1 MVTTRAGE
9 RLNGLDIAEL
19 GQYIDDV
26 KADTAKAD
34 RHPDVIAR
42 WVGGTRAEVTSALGG
57 PPVYIGGDD
66 DPGAMGMLLRAL
78 AACDIEVIVTRAT
91 LMGIEIQN
99 LSIEVKGFFNVA
111 PYLDIETPEGA
122 GYQLASMEVQ
132 MRTKGTPPTP
142 DQIAGLRAALHDS
155 PVGDTLRRH
164 VPVAIELDVSTT

>member
-26 KADTAKAD
+26 KADAAKAD
-34 RHPDVIAR
+34 RNPDVIAR

-57 PPVYIGGDD
+57 PPVYIGGDH

-91 LMGIEIQN
+91 LMGIEIQD

-142 DQIAGLRAALHDS
+142 DQIDGLRAALQDS

-164 VPVAIELDVSTT
+164 VPVTIDLNVTS